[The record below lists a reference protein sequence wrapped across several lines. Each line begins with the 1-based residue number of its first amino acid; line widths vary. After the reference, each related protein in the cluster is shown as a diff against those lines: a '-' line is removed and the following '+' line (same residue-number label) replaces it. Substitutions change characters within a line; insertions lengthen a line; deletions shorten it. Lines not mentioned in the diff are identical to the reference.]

1 MDRGRYEAYVAARDA
16 VADQAVD
23 ESAAQVLEDVAEALL
38 LARNKSEADAA
49 RATVPEALGLLVE
62 RDDLTPEAAE
72 RVWAHLKSC
81 GPPMLWPSSW
91 RPSPASSR
99 TWVPRGH

>member
-16 VADQAVD
+16 IANQGVD
-23 ESAAQVLEDVAEALL
+23 EFAAQVLEDAAEALL
-38 LARNKSEADAA
+38 LARNTSEADAA

-72 RVWAHLKSC
+72 RFWAHMKGC
-81 GPPMLWPSSW
+81 GPPMPWPSSW
-91 RPSPASSR
+91 RPSPASSG